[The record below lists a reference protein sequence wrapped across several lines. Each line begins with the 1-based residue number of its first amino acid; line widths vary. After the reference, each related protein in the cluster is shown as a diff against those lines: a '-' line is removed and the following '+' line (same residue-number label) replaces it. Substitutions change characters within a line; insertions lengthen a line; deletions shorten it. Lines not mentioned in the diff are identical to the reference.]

1 MSDPYENLRRVDLF
15 RDLPEDDLAALC
27 QASTEVTLTDGET
40 LFAQGDEGDAA
51 YVITGG
57 VIEIVKE
64 GAERHTLLA
73 VRKPGEVIGEMALL
87 QDEPRMATAK
97 GRGRTT
103 VLKVPKQAMTHLL
116 DVSPTAVRKLFD
128 IVLGRLRSTQAAMQ
142 QNERMVQLGTLTA
155 GVAHELNNPAG
166 AVQRAAAQLDGA
178 IDDYARATIE
188 ATTALDRNQ
197 LAAIERLVRQP
208 PETAQLSALE
218 RSDLEQELEDALD
231 DAGVN
236 EPWTVAA
243 DLVEAGIRPDEVFG
257 LGTTDLTATLDA
269 VAAGRAV
276 KGLMGSVAEGAGRIS
291 TIVGALKSYSYLDR
305 TPVQDVDVAAG
316 IEDTLL
322 ILGQKLNGILVERDF
337 ADDLHRIEAH
347 GSDLNQVWTNLLDN
361 AADAIRQRRD
371 EEGDAAAG
379 RITIRAWNEG
389 AGIVVEFTDDG
400 SGIPDEIVDQ
410 IFDSF
415 FTTKE
420 PGKGTGLGLDISYR
434 VVVIGHE
441 GDLTVESVPG
451 RTNFRVELPSTI
463 HRRPV
468 TSSSESTARRAPE
481 ETA

>member
-178 IDDYARATIE
+178 IDEYARATIE
-188 ATTALDRNQ
+188 ATTALDRYQ

-218 RSDLEQELEDALD
+218 LS
-231 DAGVN
+231 
-236 EPWTVAA
+236 
-243 DLVEAGIRPDEVFG
+243 
-257 LGTTDLTATLDA
+257 
-269 VAAGRAV
+269 
-276 KGLMGSVAEGAGRIS
+276 
-291 TIVGALKSYSYLDR
+291 
-305 TPVQDVDVAAG
+305 
-316 IEDTLL
+316 L
-322 ILGQKLNGILVERDF
+322 IHI
-337 ADDLHRIEAH
+337 
-347 GSDLNQVWTNLLDN
+347 
-361 AADAIRQRRD
+361 
-371 EEGDAAAG
+371 
-379 RITIRAWNEG
+379 
-389 AGIVVEFTDDG
+389 
-400 SGIPDEIVDQ
+400 
-410 IFDSF
+410 
-415 FTTKE
+415 
-420 PGKGTGLGLDISYR
+420 
-434 VVVIGHE
+434 
-441 GDLTVESVPG
+441 
-451 RTNFRVELPSTI
+451 
-463 HRRPV
+463 
-468 TSSSESTARRAPE
+468 
-481 ETA
+481 